1 MDQSGPPLERLTHRL
16 AETPPDFLDE
26 PRIATTGT
34 IVVSALVNDLLAR
47 LGQHADRALLD
58 RFHGRNVRTDRNRL
72 TLVAIMVWLLA
83 DEWFAQARIE
93 KADVV
98 HLLDE
103 TASELAEALAAQKYL
118 SDPDRREELC
128 RLMLARLRFRP
139 QGESVAQAT
148 DRLSALSGIER
159 KRLLA
164 ASRAA
169 EARARAIREA
179 LIRKQAEESA
189 DKWSRE

>member
-1 MDQSGPPLERLTHRL
+1 
-16 AETPPDFLDE
+16 
-26 PRIATTGT
+26 
-34 IVVSALVNDLLAR
+34 
-47 LGQHADRALLD
+47 
-58 RFHGRNVRTDRNRL
+58 
-72 TLVAIMVWLLA
+72 
-83 DEWFAQARIE
+83 
-93 KADVV
+93 
-98 HLLDE
+98 
-103 TASELAEALAAQKYL
+103 
-118 SDPDRREELC
+118 
-128 RLMLARLRFRP
+128 MLARLRFRP

-179 LIRKQAEESA
+179 LIRKQAEASA